1 MRGPGEFGTSFYYC
15 RSEGKL
21 ATEATTA
28 SLIELTQAE
37 RLAEKLGRCLGAA
50 SHSERLSDPMLKA
63 LAERARRAV
72 AVAALDQADGYAAD
86 DRFTAA
92 IVAGSD
98 AADRG
103 TIDPE

>member
-1 MRGPGEFGTSFYYC
+1 M
-15 RSEGKL
+15 
-21 ATEATTA
+21 A

-50 SHSERLSDPMLKA
+50 SHSDRLSDAMLNA
-63 LAERARRAV
+63 LTERARRAV
-72 AVAALDQADGYAAD
+72 AATAWDEADHDAAEHRLA
-86 DRFTAA
+86 AA

-103 TIDPE
+103 AIDPEAAADALTDMDAEFPE